1 MKKKLVW
8 LLVAAMVF
16 TLSACGDKKQ
26 DTKEKNN
33 SWTFENGVYT
43 DEYGTVELCDY
54 KNLTGEKIL
63 YEVREEELQEEFSYY
78 LSDYAD
84 YVDIDR
90 PTQEG
95 DYVTVAL
102 TASMDGEVLEE
113 WAEDDG
119 YEIQVGAGDYG
130 KKFDQKLTG
139 VEVGKTVAF
148 KVTYSAEDNPFETGE
163 GTVAYTVRII
173 SAYEEILPEISD
185 EFLEETYGFESE
197 EAMRAYLKAS
207 LADTYEYNSTYQL
220 RESLLEQV
228 IQGSE
233 VTDYSDAI
241 YKEAKETVEN
251 TWLSEFEWFG
261 FTTMQEIYDGFGMT
275 EADLEEEVI
284 NTVKR
289 SIVVRA
295 ISNIEGLKVT
305 DEEYETALAEYVI
318 DWEYETEEELLED
331 YNEETMRTYI
341 QEDKVADFLIANATI
356 TEREALDSE
365 YE

>member
-1 MKKKLVW
+1 MKRKLVW
-8 LLVAAMVF
+8 LLVAAMTF
-16 TLSACGDKKQ
+16 SLSACGDKKQ
-26 DTKEKNN
+26 ETKE
-33 SWTFENGVYT
+33 WTFENGIYS
-43 DEYGTVELCDY
+43 DEYGTVKLCEY
-54 KNLTGEKIL
+54 KDLVGEKIL
-63 YEVREEELQEEFSYY
+63 YEVREEELQEEFAYY

-90 PTQEG
+90 ATQEG

-119 YEIQVGAGDYG
+119 YEIQIGSGDYG
-130 KKFDQKLTG
+130 DKFDRKITG
-139 VEVGKTVAF
+139 VEIGQTVSF
-148 KVTYSAEDNPFETGE
+148 KVTYSAEENPFETGE
-163 GTVAYTVRII
+163 GTVAYTVQII
-173 SAYEEILPEISD
+173 SGYEEILPEISD

-197 EAMRAYLKAS
+197 EEMRAYLKAY

-220 RESLLEQV
+220 REALLEQV

-241 YKEAKETVEN
+241 YNEAKESVEN

-284 NTVKR
+284 NTVER
-289 SIVVRA
+289 SIIIRA
-295 ISNIEGLKVT
+295 ICNIEGLELT
-305 DEEYETALAEYVI
+305 DEEYETALAEYVS
-318 DWEYETEEELLED
+318 DWEYDTEEELLAD
-331 YNEETMRTYI
+331 YDADTMHTYI
-341 QEDKVADFLIANATI
+341 QEDKVADFLLANATI
-356 TEREALDSE
+356 TERVALDSE